1 MKRAIIV
8 KNFDA
13 GWGIQ
18 NRVEALSDWSRD
30 GLTPFEIDIIGN
42 NALITVDDKK
52 KASYE
57 SEYQWEQDIAT
68 LDGIIK
74 DIQDP
79 LFAEDGQTYR
89 EINMESSSKDAIDNF
104 TTFAINNCSELGY
117 EMLRVMGLKMPEKP
131 EEEVSVESNVSRVAE
146 LEAMAKTIDLTG
158 LESVVPEEPVV
169 TEEPEVAEAISEV
182 TDVEPTPEPTPE
194 PTATVTP
201 EPVKP
206 AEGIFVDPRKEF
218 IDEFMEACKEYD
230 ITPKGLVACIMS
242 IKALANSSA
251 KISVE
256 SMSVDD
262 YTTLKSRQYPKSFA
276 RQKVTT
282 TKQAKKLYKDIEKL
296 HTPMGIDLGEK
307 DTAFVKSEKAIYI
320 GDMYGS
326 AAFLLPDGT
335 VGFIDSEVDKGG
347 FYKTSTIEKDLKEAN
362 ISADDVTGKEDYSYT
377 NAIPYPENPNDKDD
391 EDVIDVQGMNVA
403 GGVPNTEVGTES
415 LLNVFSSKRKNTITK
430 EKLDALIDTIDSR
443 IKMVLPKYQGVLDSI
458 KEDAMILDGY
468 KNGFKVNYRMER
480 LNNKVRFSII
490 DMDHAKLLKANVGT
504 FLLNMFA
511 YSLASLGNAPVVY
524 LAPNS
529 LDLRSN
535 FKWVDLQV
543 LTKPIIK
550 ELNTYCTGYEYGKLD
565 KYTLGIEIKYKLAD
579 SIGTESIDAENV
591 YDSLVNDLE
600 DTNPFTVEDDNE
612 MFLDPDQ
619 GSISTEAFLFSKG
632 QPNDNEVLRDIK
644 KIIEDAKKI
653 SKKAWNE
660 LREKNSDIFEK
671 YGAFIK
677 ILLDI
682 KDIIFMDKRNINLE
696 IVTFNSKKANNEIVP
711 DNTEEVIMKQI
722 SGAVVKSA
730 FGPFASLAK
739 GEDKPG
745 QVLLALA
752 NKLRKDIISELKPT
766 IPDYL
771 HPSIEI
777 DEDEISGQ
785 RSLCLKFKN
794 VPKNITLESATED
807 TTVGTEEVVENLSL
821 IEKLA
826 KESNNDDEFFS
837 KVVDHKNDI
846 DYVTAMEC
854 VNNNMYTYYKTG
866 EKHPVDRAVSSKRIL
881 AYIKK

>member
-117 EMLRVMGLKMPEKP
+117 EMLRIMGLKMPEKP
-131 EEEVSVESNVSRVAE
+131 EEEEVSVESNTSRVAE
-146 LEAMAKTIDLTG
+146 LEAMARTIDLTG

-182 TDVEPTPEPTPE
+182 ADVEPTPE

-201 EPVKP
+201 EPVNP
-206 AEGIFVDPRKEF
+206 DDYRLVDPRKEF

-256 SMSVDD
+256 SMSTND

-296 HTPMGIDLGEK
+296 HAPMGIDLGEK
-307 DTAFVKSEKAIYI
+307 DAAFVKSEKAIYI

-335 VGFIDSEVDKGG
+335 LGFIDTEVDKGG

-377 NAIPYPENPNDKDD
+377 NAIPYPENPNVKDD

-415 LLNVFSSKRKNTITK
+415 IT
-430 EKLDALIDTIDSR
+430 
-443 IKMVLPKYQGVLDSI
+443 
-458 KEDAMILDGY
+458 
-468 KNGFKVNYRMER
+468 
-480 LNNKVRFSII
+480 
-490 DMDHAKLLKANVGT
+490 
-504 FLLNMFA
+504 
-511 YSLASLGNAPVVY
+511 
-524 LAPNS
+524 
-529 LDLRSN
+529 
-535 FKWVDLQV
+535 
-543 LTKPIIK
+543 
-550 ELNTYCTGYEYGKLD
+550 
-565 KYTLGIEIKYKLAD
+565 
-579 SIGTESIDAENV
+579 AENV

-600 DTNPFTVEDDNE
+600 NTNPFTVEDDNE
-612 MFLDPDQ
+612 MFLEPDQ

-660 LREKNSDIFEK
+660 LREKNAEIFEK

-711 DNTEEVIMKQI
+711 DNTEEAIMKQI

-730 FGPFASLAK
+730 FGPFASMAK

-794 VPKNITLESATED
+794 VPKNIALESTTEES
-807 TTVGTEEVVENLSL
+807 TVGTEEVVENLSL

>member
-18 NRVEALSDWSRD
+18 NRVEALSDWSID

-158 LESVVPEEPVV
+158 LESVVPEEP
-169 TEEPEVAEAISEV
+169 EVAEAISEV
-182 TDVEPTPEPTPE
+182 ADVEPTPE

-206 AEGIFVDPRKEF
+206 AAGIITDPRNDFVDEL
-218 IDEFMEACKEYD
+218 IEACAEYD

-256 SMSVDD
+256 SMSVND

-296 HTPMGIDLGEK
+296 HAPMGIDLGEK
-307 DTAFVKSEKAIYI
+307 DTSFVKSEKAIYI

-347 FYKTSTIEKDLKEAN
+347 FYKTSTIEKDLKEVN
-362 ISADDVTGKEDYSYT
+362 ISADDVTGEEDYSYT

-391 EDVIDVQGMNVA
+391 DDVIDVQGMNVA

-415 LLNVFSSKRKNTITK
+415 IT
-430 EKLDALIDTIDSR
+430 
-443 IKMVLPKYQGVLDSI
+443 
-458 KEDAMILDGY
+458 
-468 KNGFKVNYRMER
+468 
-480 LNNKVRFSII
+480 
-490 DMDHAKLLKANVGT
+490 
-504 FLLNMFA
+504 
-511 YSLASLGNAPVVY
+511 
-524 LAPNS
+524 
-529 LDLRSN
+529 
-535 FKWVDLQV
+535 
-543 LTKPIIK
+543 
-550 ELNTYCTGYEYGKLD
+550 
-565 KYTLGIEIKYKLAD
+565 
-579 SIGTESIDAENV
+579 AENV

-612 MFLDPDQ
+612 MFLEPDQ

-644 KIIEDAKKI
+644 KIIEDAKRI

-696 IVTFNSKKANNEIVP
+696 IVAFNSKKANNEIVP

-730 FGPFASLAK
+730 FGPFAYLAK

-794 VPKNITLESATED
+794 VPKNIALESATED
-807 TTVGTEEVVENLSL
+807 ATVGAEEVVENLSL

-826 KESNNDDEFFS
+826 KESSNDDEFFS

-846 DYVTAMEC
+846 DYVAAMEC

>member
-182 TDVEPTPEPTPE
+182 ADVEATPEPTPE

-251 KISVE
+251 K
-256 SMSVDD
+256 
-262 YTTLKSRQYPKSFA
+262 
-276 RQKVTT
+276 
-282 TKQAKKLYKDIEKL
+282 
-296 HTPMGIDLGEK
+296 
-307 DTAFVKSEKAIYI
+307 VKS
-320 GDMYGS
+320 S
-326 AAFLLPDGT
+326 
-335 VGFIDSEVDKGG
+335 SE
-347 FYKTSTIEKDLKEAN
+347 STEPQDV
-362 ISADDVTGKEDYSYT
+362 STDDVTGKEDYSYT

-415 LLNVFSSKRKNTITK
+415 IT
-430 EKLDALIDTIDSR
+430 
-443 IKMVLPKYQGVLDSI
+443 
-458 KEDAMILDGY
+458 
-468 KNGFKVNYRMER
+468 
-480 LNNKVRFSII
+480 
-490 DMDHAKLLKANVGT
+490 
-504 FLLNMFA
+504 
-511 YSLASLGNAPVVY
+511 
-524 LAPNS
+524 
-529 LDLRSN
+529 
-535 FKWVDLQV
+535 
-543 LTKPIIK
+543 
-550 ELNTYCTGYEYGKLD
+550 
-565 KYTLGIEIKYKLAD
+565 
-579 SIGTESIDAENV
+579 AENV

-612 MFLDPDQ
+612 MFLEPDQ

-794 VPKNITLESATED
+794 VPKNVALESATED

>member
-117 EMLRVMGLKMPEKP
+117 EMLRIMGLKMPEKP
-131 EEEVSVESNVSRVAE
+131 EEEEVSVESNTSRVAE
-146 LEAMAKTIDLTG
+146 LEAMARTIDLTG

-182 TDVEPTPEPTPE
+182 ADVEPTPE

-201 EPVKP
+201 EPVNP
-206 AEGIFVDPRKEF
+206 DDYRLVDPRKEF

-256 SMSVDD
+256 SMSTND

-296 HTPMGIDLGEK
+296 HAPMGIDLGEK
-307 DTAFVKSEKAIYI
+307 DAAFVKSEKAIYI

-335 VGFIDSEVDKGG
+335 LGFIDTEVDKGG

-415 LLNVFSSKRKNTITK
+415 IT
-430 EKLDALIDTIDSR
+430 
-443 IKMVLPKYQGVLDSI
+443 
-458 KEDAMILDGY
+458 
-468 KNGFKVNYRMER
+468 
-480 LNNKVRFSII
+480 
-490 DMDHAKLLKANVGT
+490 
-504 FLLNMFA
+504 
-511 YSLASLGNAPVVY
+511 
-524 LAPNS
+524 
-529 LDLRSN
+529 
-535 FKWVDLQV
+535 
-543 LTKPIIK
+543 
-550 ELNTYCTGYEYGKLD
+550 
-565 KYTLGIEIKYKLAD
+565 
-579 SIGTESIDAENV
+579 AENV

-600 DTNPFTVEDDNE
+600 NTNPFTVEDDNE
-612 MFLDPDQ
+612 MFLEPDQ

-660 LREKNSDIFEK
+660 LREKNAEIFEK

-711 DNTEEVIMKQI
+711 DNTEEAIMKQI

-730 FGPFASLAK
+730 FGPFASMAK

-794 VPKNITLESATED
+794 VPKNIALESTTEES
-807 TTVGTEEVVENLSL
+807 TVGTEEVVENLSL

>member
-57 SEYQWEQDIAT
+57 SEYQWEQDMAT

-89 EINMESSSKDAIDNF
+89 EINMESSSKDTIDNF

-182 TDVEPTPEPTPE
+182 ADVEPTPEPTT
-194 PTATVTP
+194 TATP

-251 KISVE
+251 K
-256 SMSVDD
+256 
-262 YTTLKSRQYPKSFA
+262 
-276 RQKVTT
+276 
-282 TKQAKKLYKDIEKL
+282 
-296 HTPMGIDLGEK
+296 
-307 DTAFVKSEKAIYI
+307 VKSSSE
-320 GDMYGS
+320 S
-326 AAFLLPDGT
+326 AEPQD
-335 VGFIDSEVDKGG
+335 V
-347 FYKTSTIEKDLKEAN
+347 ST
-362 ISADDVTGKEDYSYT
+362 DDVTGKEDYSYT

-415 LLNVFSSKRKNTITK
+415 IT
-430 EKLDALIDTIDSR
+430 
-443 IKMVLPKYQGVLDSI
+443 
-458 KEDAMILDGY
+458 
-468 KNGFKVNYRMER
+468 
-480 LNNKVRFSII
+480 
-490 DMDHAKLLKANVGT
+490 
-504 FLLNMFA
+504 
-511 YSLASLGNAPVVY
+511 
-524 LAPNS
+524 
-529 LDLRSN
+529 
-535 FKWVDLQV
+535 
-543 LTKPIIK
+543 
-550 ELNTYCTGYEYGKLD
+550 
-565 KYTLGIEIKYKLAD
+565 
-579 SIGTESIDAENV
+579 AENV

-612 MFLDPDQ
+612 MFLESDQ

-711 DNTEEVIMKQI
+711 DNTEEAIVKQI

-794 VPKNITLESATED
+794 VPKNIALESTTED

-846 DYVTAMEC
+846 DYVAAMEC

>member
-182 TDVEPTPEPTPE
+182 ADVEPTPEPTPE

-206 AEGIFVDPRKEF
+206 AAGIITDPRNDFVDEL
-218 IDEFMEACKEYD
+218 IEACKEYD

-256 SMSVDD
+256 SMSVND

-296 HTPMGIDLGEK
+296 HAPMGIDLGEK

-415 LLNVFSSKRKNTITK
+415 IT
-430 EKLDALIDTIDSR
+430 
-443 IKMVLPKYQGVLDSI
+443 
-458 KEDAMILDGY
+458 
-468 KNGFKVNYRMER
+468 
-480 LNNKVRFSII
+480 
-490 DMDHAKLLKANVGT
+490 
-504 FLLNMFA
+504 
-511 YSLASLGNAPVVY
+511 
-524 LAPNS
+524 
-529 LDLRSN
+529 
-535 FKWVDLQV
+535 
-543 LTKPIIK
+543 
-550 ELNTYCTGYEYGKLD
+550 
-565 KYTLGIEIKYKLAD
+565 
-579 SIGTESIDAENV
+579 AENV

-612 MFLDPDQ
+612 MFLEPDQ

-711 DNTEEVIMKQI
+711 DNTEEAIVKQI

-794 VPKNITLESATED
+794 VPKNIALESTTED

-826 KESNNDDEFFS
+826 KESSNDDEFFS

>member
-415 LLNVFSSKRKNTITK
+415 IT
-430 EKLDALIDTIDSR
+430 
-443 IKMVLPKYQGVLDSI
+443 
-458 KEDAMILDGY
+458 
-468 KNGFKVNYRMER
+468 
-480 LNNKVRFSII
+480 
-490 DMDHAKLLKANVGT
+490 
-504 FLLNMFA
+504 
-511 YSLASLGNAPVVY
+511 
-524 LAPNS
+524 
-529 LDLRSN
+529 
-535 FKWVDLQV
+535 
-543 LTKPIIK
+543 
-550 ELNTYCTGYEYGKLD
+550 
-565 KYTLGIEIKYKLAD
+565 
-579 SIGTESIDAENV
+579 AENV

>member
-415 LLNVFSSKRKNTITK
+415 IT
-430 EKLDALIDTIDSR
+430 
-443 IKMVLPKYQGVLDSI
+443 
-458 KEDAMILDGY
+458 
-468 KNGFKVNYRMER
+468 
-480 LNNKVRFSII
+480 
-490 DMDHAKLLKANVGT
+490 
-504 FLLNMFA
+504 
-511 YSLASLGNAPVVY
+511 
-524 LAPNS
+524 
-529 LDLRSN
+529 
-535 FKWVDLQV
+535 
-543 LTKPIIK
+543 
-550 ELNTYCTGYEYGKLD
+550 
-565 KYTLGIEIKYKLAD
+565 
-579 SIGTESIDAENV
+579 AENV

-826 KESNNDDEFFS
+826 KESSNDDEFFS

>member
-182 TDVEPTPEPTPE
+182 TDVEATPEPTPE

-415 LLNVFSSKRKNTITK
+415 IT
-430 EKLDALIDTIDSR
+430 
-443 IKMVLPKYQGVLDSI
+443 
-458 KEDAMILDGY
+458 
-468 KNGFKVNYRMER
+468 
-480 LNNKVRFSII
+480 
-490 DMDHAKLLKANVGT
+490 
-504 FLLNMFA
+504 
-511 YSLASLGNAPVVY
+511 
-524 LAPNS
+524 
-529 LDLRSN
+529 
-535 FKWVDLQV
+535 
-543 LTKPIIK
+543 
-550 ELNTYCTGYEYGKLD
+550 
-565 KYTLGIEIKYKLAD
+565 
-579 SIGTESIDAENV
+579 AENV

>member
-57 SEYQWEQDIAT
+57 SEYQWEQDMAT

-182 TDVEPTPEPTPE
+182 ADVEPTPEPTT
-194 PTATVTP
+194 TATP

-251 KISVE
+251 K
-256 SMSVDD
+256 
-262 YTTLKSRQYPKSFA
+262 
-276 RQKVTT
+276 
-282 TKQAKKLYKDIEKL
+282 
-296 HTPMGIDLGEK
+296 
-307 DTAFVKSEKAIYI
+307 VKSSSE
-320 GDMYGS
+320 S
-326 AAFLLPDGT
+326 AEPQD
-335 VGFIDSEVDKGG
+335 V
-347 FYKTSTIEKDLKEAN
+347 ST
-362 ISADDVTGKEDYSYT
+362 DDVTGKEDYSYT

-415 LLNVFSSKRKNTITK
+415 IT
-430 EKLDALIDTIDSR
+430 
-443 IKMVLPKYQGVLDSI
+443 
-458 KEDAMILDGY
+458 
-468 KNGFKVNYRMER
+468 
-480 LNNKVRFSII
+480 
-490 DMDHAKLLKANVGT
+490 
-504 FLLNMFA
+504 
-511 YSLASLGNAPVVY
+511 
-524 LAPNS
+524 
-529 LDLRSN
+529 
-535 FKWVDLQV
+535 
-543 LTKPIIK
+543 
-550 ELNTYCTGYEYGKLD
+550 
-565 KYTLGIEIKYKLAD
+565 
-579 SIGTESIDAENV
+579 AENV

-612 MFLDPDQ
+612 MFLESDQ

-711 DNTEEVIMKQI
+711 DNTEEAIVKQI

-794 VPKNITLESATED
+794 VPKNIALESTTED

-846 DYVTAMEC
+846 DYVAAMEC